1 MSAPIV
7 QVWWAR
13 LSQLDE
19 SLDAATARLLV
30 AEELGRA
37 AAYRIPDDRLRFQVG
52 VAVTRLA
59 LAAEFDCGPDEIQLD
74 RTCPDCGQPHGKVR
88 PAAPHTGWE
97 VSVSHSGDL
106 VGVAVSTVAPLGL
119 DVEQVRA
126 VATSVASLV
135 LTPSEERQVRSA
147 ADFIRYW
154 TRKEAVV
161 KATGEG
167 LRRPLSQVTVS
178 APADPAAVLNWSGST
193 IRLYDLA
200 DRPGHL
206 ASLAV
211 LSCDVVTITERDA
224 QPLLHA

>member
-1 MSAPIV
+1 MSAPTV
-7 QVWWAR
+7 DVWWAR
-13 LSQLDE
+13 LSQMDE
-19 SLDAATARLLV
+19 SLEVATARLLV
-30 AEELGRA
+30 GEERGRA
-37 AAYRIPDDRLRFQVG
+37 AAYRRPDDRLRFQVG
-52 VAVTRLA
+52 VALTRLI
-59 LAAEFDCGPDEIQLD
+59 LAAEVGCGPEEIRLD

-88 PAAPHTGWE
+88 LAAPRTGWE

-106 VGVAVSTVAPLGL
+106 IGVAVSTVAPLGL

-126 VATSVASLV
+126 VETSVASLV

-161 KATGEG
+161 KATGAG
-167 LRRPLSQVTVS
+167 LRQPLNQVTVS